1 MGWCE
6 NAADFAGGA
15 GAVAVAEDGDG
26 AAEAAP
32 DRDSLGL
39 VWRTAALHSLGCWW
53 LTGCWWWC

>member
-6 NAADFAGGA
+6 SADFAGAA
-15 GAVAVAEDGDG
+15 GAVVAGDGVGGGG

-39 VWRTAALHSLGCWW
+39 VWRTAALH
-53 LTGCWWWC
+53 